1 MTNSI
6 VPVLSRNNVSIEF
19 TKDKP
24 ISLTQLWKMAGSPE
38 NKQPYEW
45 KRLPDTKKLVAQV
58 KKELNTGKSRNGTES
73 GSQDIIKVARG
84 GNNPETVAHYKLA
97 IEYAAYLD
105 VEFKSW
111 MLGIIGDYIESPED
125 FAANILIA
133 SHNKERQQKALKRV
147 KVTLSNKEINDL
159 SHKHGLP
166 YYKLHD
172 DRNVG
177 LYGKTTKQLRADGG
191 IDKETPLNY
200 LSDKDISYA
209 DAANAMVIDA
219 DNPSLMALAAAGI
232 ADLHKRI
239 TGKKLEPTWERER
252 LTPAKARKITHSS
265 EYQMELGVY

>member
-19 TKDKP
+19 TKDAP
-24 ISLTQLWKMAGSPE
+24 ISLTAIWKMAGSPSE
-38 NKQPYEW
+38 QKPNDW
-45 KRLPDTKKLVAQV
+45 KNLTSTKKLIREIARN
-58 KKELNTGKSRNGTES
+58 LNADKNGIIESSRGK
-73 GSQDIIKVARG
+73 GS
-84 GNNPETVAHYKLA
+84 ETKAHYKLA

-111 MLGIIGDYIESPED
+111 MLGIIGDYIEAPED
-125 FAANILIA
+125 FAASILIT

-147 KVTLSNKEINDL
+147 KVAMSNKDVNAL
-159 SHKHGLP
+159 SQKHGLP

-172 DRNVG
+172 DRSVG
-177 LYGKTTKQLRADGG
+177 LYGKTTKQLREIGG
-191 IDKETPLNY
+191 VEKETPLNY

-219 DNPSLMALAAAGI
+219 DNPALMALAASGI

-239 TGKKLEPTWERER
+239 TGKKLEPTWDNER

-265 EYQMELGVY
+265 TYQMELAIK

>member
-6 VPVLSRNNVSIEF
+6 VPVLSRNDISFEF

-24 ISLTQLWKMAGSPE
+24 ISLTQLWKMAGSPIDRT
-38 NKQPYEW
+38 PSHW
-45 KRLPDTKKLVAQV
+45 KRLSSTNKLVTRV
-58 KKELNTGKSRNGTES
+58 SLEDNMLKSHVIESSRGK
-73 GSQDIIKVARG
+73 GS
-84 GNNPETVAHYKLA
+84 ETKAHYKLA

-147 KVTLSNKEINDL
+147 KVTVSNKEVNDL

-177 LYGKTTKQLRADGG
+177 LYGKTTKQLRSIGG
-191 IDKETPLNY
+191 VEKETPLNY
-200 LSDKDISYA
+200 LSDLDISYA
-209 DAANAMVIDA
+209 DTANGMVIAA
-219 DNPSLMALAAAGI
+219 DNPSLMSLAAAGI
-232 ADLHKRI
+232 ADLHQRI
-239 TGKKLEPTWERER
+239 TGKKLEPTWDTER
-252 LTPAKARKITHSS
+252 LTPAKARKITHSNN
-265 EYQMELGVY
+265 YQMELGV

>member
-24 ISLTQLWKMAGSPE
+24 ISLTAIWKMAGSPD
-38 NKQPYEW
+38 NQDPRQW
-45 KRLPDTKKLVAQV
+45 KRLPKTKQLIKEIG
-58 KKELNTGKSRNGTES
+58 KKDNVGLSPIIESSRGK
-73 GSQDIIKVARG
+73 G
-84 GNNPETVAHYKLA
+84 GETKAHYKLA

-111 MLGIIGDYIESPED
+111 MLGIVGDYIEAPED
-125 FAANILIA
+125 FAASILIA

-147 KVTLSNKEINDL
+147 KVAMSNKDVNAL
-159 SHKHGLP
+159 SQKHGLP

-172 DRNVG
+172 DRSVG
-177 LYGKTTKQLRADGG
+177 LYGKTTKQLREIGG
-191 IDKETPLNY
+191 VEKETPLNY

-219 DNPSLMALAAAGI
+219 DNPALMALAASGI

-239 TGKKLEPTWERER
+239 TGKKLEPTWDNER

-265 EYQMELGVY
+265 TYQMELSL

>member
-24 ISLTQLWKMAGSPE
+24 ISLTAIWKMAGSPID
-38 NKQPYEW
+38 KKPAKW
-45 KRLPDTKKLVAQV
+45 KSLVGTKKLVTQV
-58 KKELNTGKSRNGTES
+58 SIEQSMPKKHLFETGLGA
-73 GSQDIIKVARG
+73 GS
-84 GNNPETVAHYKLA
+84 ETKAHYKLA

-125 FAANILIA
+125 FAASILIT

-147 KVTLSNKEINDL
+147 KVAMSNKDVNAL
-159 SHKHGLP
+159 SQKHGLP

-172 DRNVG
+172 DRSVG
-177 LYGKTTKQLRADGG
+177 LYGKTTKQLREIGG
-191 IDKETPLNY
+191 VEKETPLNY

-219 DNPSLMALAAAGI
+219 DNPALMALAASGL

-239 TGKKLEPTWERER
+239 TGKKLEPTWDSER

-265 EYQMELGVY
+265 TYQMEMGI